1 MPRCHPYPAIGHTV
15 LSMDAWR
22 QRTGT
27 TRIIGNIAL
36 VVGLLITVV
45 GLVTD
50 STPAKGYVFAGMLV
64 FTGIGLRLEAAVTD
78 RR

>member
-1 MPRCHPYPAIGHTV
+1 MPPMPSLREGGHTV
-15 LSMDAWR
+15 LAMDAR
-22 QRTGT
+22 ERRTDT
-27 TRIIGNIAL
+27 ARIIGNIAL
-36 VVGLLITVV
+36 AVGLLITVV

-64 FTGIGLRLEAAVTD
+64 FVGIGLRLEAAVTD